1 MQLCVFRAYDI
12 IKSGDASTFVVIM
25 AAVVPLCT
33 EGPVAPFVLNYGGI
47 LCAMSVS
54 EVSGPDPA
62 R

>member
-12 IKSGDASTFVVIM
+12 IKSGNTSAFVIVM
-25 AAVVPLCT
+25 TEVMPLST

-47 LCAMSVS
+47 LCAMPVS